1 MRSVDAVNAQG
12 VREFELS
19 ENVDASGRA
28 ICLDMASAMDL
39 RTVQRLSETE
49 GLSGFG
55 PDAAVTDTLTVDG
68 APLVLRR
75 NVLAFFQGNR
85 FLLQDLVAH
94 VVEQV
99 PRGGARVDFL
109 GGGW

>member
-1 MRSVDAVNAQG
+1 
-12 VREFELS
+12 
-19 ENVDASGRA
+19 
-28 ICLDMASAMDL
+28 MDV
-39 RTVQRLSETE
+39 RTVQRLAETE
-49 GLSGFG
+49 GLTGFG

-99 PRGGARVDFL
+99 PRGGDVVDCTPARDCSPL
-109 GGGW
+109 APPRAGARG